1 MATNELGLAR
11 EIKVSGGNDKIV
23 VTDGANIQHVVDA
36 NASGKVANAMAR
48 DYWFN
53 NSAQSA
59 TAITTSSFCAVH
71 EISKPFYLFKDSHGN
86 PTWKPS
92 VVNAGAKAHGA
103 KRK

>member
-1 MATNELGLAR
+1 MRGNEQRTRCNNEFKSQIFQSISTLISECHPAYFC
-11 EIKVSGGNDKIV
+11 VSLQTG
-23 VTDGANIQHVVDA
+23 
-36 NASGKVANAMAR
+36 
-48 DYWFN
+48 
-53 NSAQSA
+53 
-59 TAITTSSFCAVH
+59 AITTSSFCAVH